1 MNVLLIAEYFPYPPD
16 NGAKIRT
23 WYLLKGLCQ
32 AHKVTLA
39 SFLHQGEND
48 REAITEVSRYCD
60 VLVCP
65 PPPEIPLWRKSINA
79 FSLTPLGVWRRSS
92 SLLKSVVDGVVQK
105 HSIQVLMVEELWM
118 SQYVLDLPIYK
129 VIDKLNIEFVRA
141 YRRLHTLT
149 SYASPLDWI
158 RWLVYRGVALR
169 LKRYELNVVS
179 RFNRVIVCSE
189 NDAELLLKY
198 AKKDLNVE
206 VVPNGVDID
215 YFTPDPKLEDES
227 KNIIVYTGA
236 FMYEPNVDAVF
247 FFVQQILPVIYRAFP
262 DARFV
267 IVGSDPPSRLARLSD
282 LDPRIVV
289 TGYVSDIRPFLA
301 RAKVFVVPLRMGS
314 GTRLKILQAMA
325 MGKAIVSTTI
335 GCEGIAAKN
344 GEHLL
349 IADSPFEFAQA
360 VIKLLKDET
369 LRRKLGKQA
378 RLLAQREYAWQKS
391 QAKLL
396 SIFENIKL

>member
-1 MNVLLIAEYFPYPPD
+1 
-16 NGAKIRT
+16 
-23 WYLLKGLCQ
+23 
-32 AHKVTLA
+32 
-39 SFLHQGEND
+39 
-48 REAITEVSRYCD
+48 
-60 VLVCP
+60 
-65 PPPEIPLWRKSINA
+65 
-79 FSLTPLGVWRRSS
+79 
-92 SLLKSVVDGVVQK
+92 VVDGVVQK